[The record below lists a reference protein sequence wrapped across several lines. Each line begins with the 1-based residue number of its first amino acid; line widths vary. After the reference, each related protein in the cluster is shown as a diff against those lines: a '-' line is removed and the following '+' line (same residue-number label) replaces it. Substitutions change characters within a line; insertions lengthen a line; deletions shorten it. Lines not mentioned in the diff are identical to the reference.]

1 MAGADKNTPK
11 APKKNPKQAT
21 NLDVEQVSDHL
32 TDHAAVMRRRNLVML
47 GVVLGLAV
55 LFFVITIVKMS
66 VE

>member
-1 MAGADKNTPK
+1 MAKAKTDTPQATKK
-11 APKKNPKQAT
+11 APDQDIGQDVGQAPYQ
-21 NLDVEQVSDHL
+21 DI
-32 TDHAAVMRRRNLVML
+32 DHAAVMRRRNLVML